1 MDPVLSSLFPINQI
15 GSDGFNWWVGQ
26 IESNKHEDPKN
37 SGRYRVRIVGQHL
50 KDCDAT
56 PTSEL
61 PWANVMMP
69 VTAPFTDGGT
79 TGASVDLRQG
89 NWVIGFY
96 LDPDKQK
103 PIILGSIGHT
113 AGATLVKN
121 YETDPNPGGSCKSF
135 TTYFDAERD
144 PYKHEPLPEGKKDG
158 GNAEEDNTEYTKPG
172 QNGVIAAAIPGKA
185 PASFYALF
193 AENTETNPTGGKLCV
208 EIANPKCGSESDLSG
223 GLKNILSE
231 MLAANQQ
238 SGGQLGDYYVSQ
250 INGELSNYES
260 IARTYV
266 NKATRLVSSFVSRAK
281 GEIVNV
287 VREGIDGL
295 VEVTLIADVPTTDD
309 LGNVNT
315 GPVAPDLGVE
325 PFQPITKKESRLKPV
340 LDVINEILDDL
351 GCEMADFTDTLAQWL
366 TDLLLDIFM
375 EAFNAA
381 TCLIDA
387 VVESIINEILNG
399 LEKILS
405 VVLGP
410 LQDFLSTLAEP
421 LNIIG
426 SAINE
431 VFSLLGISCDGPSS
445 QCEKVSKECTDCG
458 SEDTED
464 WLDKLLE
471 QLEDGPLAGSSI
483 CSESKESTTD
493 PETSIVFIGGIF
505 EPAEEVPVDSD
516 VASLEN
522 LFSYRCSDI
531 QVVEGKDA
539 TFTIFREGNTLV
551 SSSIKYQTIDGSAL
565 EGVDYIKPSSGG
577 TIGFAPGEFKKT
589 LVFKTLADDVEEDI
603 ESFQIKLTEGS
614 TPDGAKV
621 SFPDGKIFRCEIL
634 NYDLNSITDPLSEQP
649 TGINPLTPGQATTIL
664 KPPSKFVTSP
674 VKTKQSSNK
683 TLPSLP
689 TYTVIANKNSFF
701 EGEVITFTIIT
712 QNVLDNTELS
722 YTISGDV
729 SSNDVDG
736 GQLTGSFTV
745 VNNIAEV
752 KIKTA
757 INNDFII
764 QVEDDNGNLIDEDIP
779 DPSERLIFS
788 IDNTNASA
796 IVTILGDDILRDPYY
811 FVKTDKTLYEEGET
825 ITYTITSANV
835 PDNTVVNYELS
846 GPGIERTDII
856 EYELTGSF
864 TIVNNTATVLVQIAK
879 DSAIE
884 DYELLTFSMVNVENG
899 ASASVII
906 AADPIPQEEEVTI
919 ITPTFFVQADK
930 TEYAEG
936 ETAEFT
942 VTTTNVPDGT
952 SLQYVLYGTS
962 LKSNDIINGEL
973 FGTFVVYNNTSK
985 IYVGINKDLEIE
997 NNETVTF
1004 VINGTGA
1011 SAQIIILGDI
1021 IEDEPVIITPLV
1033 PCINPPVAGT
1043 PVTNDSGAI
1052 ISIPIVSRG
1061 CPYQKP
1067 PRVIVRGKGYGA
1079 SAIALLDENGFV
1091 SEIRVTRTGRGYVK
1105 NNSDDQNLTC
1115 VIDSYTLL
1123 NPGRGYTS
1131 EPDVF
1136 INGEQGIARAR
1147 INELGYVYSVE
1158 VVDRTRTFKNIPSII
1173 IRGGGGAGAR
1183 VLPSLN
1189 CLNKVEL
1196 ETRGY
1201 TKIGTGK
1208 YIDCP

>member
-26 IESNKHEDPKN
+26 VESNKNDDPKN

-56 PTSEL
+56 PTNEL

-69 VTAPFTDGGT
+69 VTTPFTDGGT

-96 LDPDKQK
+96 LDADKQK
-103 PIILGSIGHT
+103 PIIMGSIGHT
-113 AGATLVKN
+113 AGSTLIEN
-121 YETDPNPGGSCKSF
+121 YEKDPNPSGTCKSF
-135 TTYFDAERD
+135 TTYFDPERN
-144 PYKHEPLPEGKKDG
+144 PYKHEPLPEKKKDG
-158 GNAEEDNTEYTKPG
+158 GEAEADDSKYTKPG
-172 QNGVIAAAIPGKA
+172 QTGLIAAAVPGKA

-193 AENTETNPTGGKLCV
+193 AENTATNPTGAKVCV

-223 GLKNILSE
+223 GLTNILSE

-281 GEIVNV
+281 GEVVNV

-295 VEVTLIADVPTTDD
+295 VEVTLIADVPTTDE

-375 EAFNAA
+375 EAFNAV

-399 LEKILS
+399 LEEILS
-405 VVLGP
+405 TVLGP
-410 LQDFLSTLAEP
+410 LQDFLDTLADP
-421 LNIIG
+421 LNVIG

-431 VFSLLGISCDGPSS
+431 VFSLLGISCDGPST
-445 QCEKVSKECTDCG
+445 QCEKVTKECTDCG
-458 SEDTED
+458 TEDTED
-464 WLDKLLE
+464 WLDKLIE

-483 CSESKESTTD
+483 CDESKESTED
-493 PETSIVFIGGIF
+493 EETSIVFVGGIF
-505 EPAEEVPVDSD
+505 EPAEDVPVDSD

-522 LFSYRCSDI
+522 IFVYRSSDV
-531 QVVEGKDA
+531 QVVEGKNA

-551 SSSIKYQTIDGSAL
+551 SSSVKYQVINGSAT
-565 EGVDYIKPSSGG
+565 EGIDFIKPTNGG
-577 TIGFAPGEFKKT
+577 TLGFAPGESEKT
-589 LVFKTLADDVEEDI
+589 LVFKTLADDIDENVET
-603 ESFQIKLTEGS
+603 FQIKLSEGTTPEGS
-614 TPDGAKV
+614 VV
-621 SFPDGKIFRCEIL
+621 SFPDGKIFVCEIL
-634 NYDLNSITDPLSEQP
+634 NYDLNAIKDPISELP
-649 TGINPLTPGQATTIL
+649 TGIGEITSTQSTTIL
-664 KPPSKFVTSP
+664 NPPANFITSP
-674 VKTKQSSNK
+674 VKTKT
-683 TLPSLP
+683 TLNTILPTLP
-689 TYTVIANKNSFF
+689 TYTVIPNRNSFF
-701 EGEVITFTIIT
+701 EGEEITFNIVT
-712 QNVLDNTELS
+712 QNVSDNVTLS
-722 YTISGDV
+722 YTISGDI

-745 VNNIAEV
+745 VNNFAEV
-752 KIKTA
+752 KIKTT
-757 INNDFII
+757 INNDFST
-764 QVEDDNGNLIDEDIP
+764 QVEDEDGNLIDEDIP

-796 IVTILGDDILRDPYY
+796 IVTILGDDIPEDPYY
-811 FVKTDKTLYEEGET
+811 FVESDKIVYDEGET
-825 ITYTITSANV
+825 ITYTITSVNV

-846 GPGIERTDII
+846 GPEIEKTDII
-856 EYELTGSF
+856 EYELSGTF
-864 TIVNNTATVLVQIAK
+864 TIVNNAATVLVQIAK
-879 DSAIE
+879 DADIE
-884 DYELLTFSMVNVENG
+884 NSELLTFSIVGVENG
-899 ASASVII
+899 DATSVII
-906 AADPIPQEEEVTI
+906 SADPIPEDEEVTI
-919 ITPTFFVQADK
+919 ITPSFFVESDK
-930 TEYAEG
+930 IEYMEG

-942 VTTTNVPDGT
+942 VTTSNVPDGT
-952 SLQYVLYGTS
+952 NLQYVLYGSS
-962 LKSNDIINGEL
+962 LKSNDIINGKL
-973 FGTFVVYNNTSK
+973 FGTFVIYNNTAK

-997 NNETVTF
+997 TNETITF
-1004 VINGTGA
+1004 IINGTGA
-1011 SAQIIILGDI
+1011 SAQIIVLGDI

-1033 PCINPPVAGT
+1033 PCINPPTAGV

-1052 ISIPIVSRG
+1052 ISIPISRRG

-1079 SAIALLDENGFV
+1079 SAIALLDENGYV

-1105 NNSDDQNLTC
+1105 NNPDNQNLTC

-1147 INELGYVYSVE
+1147 INELGYVFSVE
-1158 VVDRTRTFKNIPSII
+1158 VLDRTKTFKNIPSII

-1189 CLNKVEL
+1189 CLDKVEL